1 MSSTGAVVALEGC
14 VAIAAILFLA
24 SLTTTA
30 LHRAQRPSRDVYRT
44 SALAEY
50 LWMVVPWAMITAC
63 AYPAARLIVAG
74 H

>member
-1 MSSTGAVVALEGC
+1 MRLMVLEGC
-14 VAIAAILFLA
+14 AAIAVILFLA
-24 SLTTTA
+24 TLATTA
-30 LHRAQRPSRDVYRT
+30 LHRAQRRSEEVYRM